1 MKCPKTLQPVH
12 RVRFLSSPRVCVP
25 ASGFPT
31 RICSWKPSGMPIPRS
46 RSLLFW
52 VAMMLLGAAIW
63 FVSSL
68 FSGRR

>member
-1 MKCPKTLQPVH
+1 MEAI
-12 RVRFLSSPRVCVP
+12 RNADP
-25 ASGFPT
+25 AT
-31 RICSWKPSGMPIPRS
+31 R